1 MNGRPSCR
9 NKAAAFSKFSGEVW
23 TGLNYGELVK
33 SSGRVGE
40 ELVQISWRVKSSRFL
55 SFN

>member
-1 MNGRPSCR
+1 MNGRPNYR
-9 NKAAAFSKFSGEVW
+9 NKAAFSKFSGEVW